1 MSYTDKYRQMYET
14 YSQSFTQEKHLI
26 QVNKNGIRWCTKMLR
41 RKSFHIDIYFVYRY
55 ITVYDRRESPLT
67 PDEAEQYHIAK
78 QKMLGNIKFIGKRLF
93 SIQLINHYWIL
104 KCSNNCLRKCR
115 GGKLIVYI
123 SMSRFLMKI
132 SID

>member
-1 MSYTDKYRQMYET
+1 MVEDDVQKCYGGRV
-14 YSQSFTQEKHLI
+14 FILI
-26 QVNKNGIRWCTKMLR
+26 FILCTGI
-41 RKSFHIDIYFVYRY
+41 F
-55 ITVYDRRESPLT
+55 TVYDRRESPLT

-78 QKMLGNIKFIGKRLF
+78 QKMLGNIKFIGKRLV